1 MDVKKTI
8 IKCSSPRE
16 FTNVDNSK
24 KNEELLKNG
33 KEDFNVH
40 LYDNEIKYSD
50 DMQTI
55 INKVI
60 NEKNIHFYKK
70 YSSYLLYLSN
80 EKQIND
86 SEGDD
91 SYTNDENT
99 KVFFKIQLNP
109 QDMSIIY
116 NIVDKKTIEKILSL
130 CANKYKRSKTSIG
143 YSNEKQEQYK
153 LTNSINRTSSTVFL
167 YTLRSRSV
175 IEENQI
181 DEDSSIVYTKDENII
196 ELENTICNLVKIP
209 LCYLEPLA
217 IVKYEKNNYFNL
229 HHDGSFRRAT
239 LLIYLNDVDKDGETI
254 FPCHNLSIKPIQGS
268 GVFWY
273 NNISIDDDYA
283 ITYCTNKINQITYE
297 EQNNKYHHIL
307 DENNNSSVFRTDSA
321 KVYYPSSYSNTQ
333 EQPTTYFHN
342 SFQDAS
348 FIKNNTTTNNTH
360 TNTNETSSQNTNSNH
375 VLKKKKDLI
384 IFLNDKNNLHKYSID
399 LVYDELGNTYI
410 ADMTMVHQA
419 NRVTEQYKYVINC
432 FFNVNIVR
440 NI

>member
-16 FTNVDNSK
+16 FTNLDNSK

-153 LTNSINRTSSTVFL
+153 LTNSINRTSSTVF
-167 YTLRSRSV
+167 
-175 IEENQI
+175 
-181 DEDSSIVYTKDENII
+181 
-196 ELENTICNLVKIP
+196 
-209 LCYLEPLA
+209 
-217 IVKYEKNNYFNL
+217 F
-229 HHDGSFRRAT
+229 
-239 LLIYLNDVDKDGETI
+239 IY
-254 FPCHNLSIKPIQGS
+254 IK
-268 GVFWY
+268 
-273 NNISIDDDYA
+273 
-283 ITYCTNKINQITYE
+283 K
-297 EQNNKYHHIL
+297 
-307 DENNNSSVFRTDSA
+307 
-321 KVYYPSSYSNTQ
+321 
-333 EQPTTYFHN
+333 
-342 SFQDAS
+342 
-348 FIKNNTTTNNTH
+348 
-360 TNTNETSSQNTNSNH
+360 
-375 VLKKKKDLI
+375 
-384 IFLNDKNNLHKYSID
+384 
-399 LVYDELGNTYI
+399 
-410 ADMTMVHQA
+410 
-419 NRVTEQYKYVINC
+419 
-432 FFNVNIVR
+432 
-440 NI
+440 